1 MTNTINNIL
10 SLHNLSIG
18 YSAGKNGILC
28 ERLNVGARKGELI
41 ALIGKNGTGKSTL
54 LRTIARLQAS
64 LAGSVTIRDR
74 EIYQFSGRDFARLVS
89 FVSTENVTVP
99 NMSVYDL
106 VALGRFPYT
115 NWIGRLSE
123 EDRNIVEH
131 SIKQTGLALLKDKNI
146 DSLSDGERQ
155 RVMIARTL
163 AQNTDLIILDE
174 PTAFLDL
181 QGRHE
186 IIHLLNKLAAEQ
198 KKTIVFSTHD
208 LNIATSEADK
218 IWMLLPGELV
228 EGAPEDLILNNQ
240 IKRLFDNSLLRFD
253 SASGSFVVKKQSGAK
268 FSIMGEG
275 EGLLWTSR
283 ALQRLGLTITE
294 TPAQA
299 HGIIRVNQN
308 AESFNWQVH
317 HDDISEEFASVYLLA
332 NYLKEHFSFHLRK
345 KQ

>member
-1 MTNTINNIL
+1 MTNVANNIL
-10 SLHNLSIG
+10 SLNNLSIG
-18 YSAGKNGILC
+18 YSSQRRGILC
-28 ERLNVGARKGELI
+28 EGLNVSARRGELI

-54 LRTIARLQAS
+54 LRTIARLQPS

-89 FVSTENVTVP
+89 FVSTENIVIP
-99 NMSVYDL
+99 NMCVYDL

-115 NWIGRLSE
+115 NWIGRLTE
-123 EDRNIVEH
+123 EDCNIIEY
-131 SIKQTGLALLKDKNI
+131 SIEQTGLASMKDKNI

-198 KKTIVFSTHD
+198 EKTILFSTHD

-218 IWMLLPGELV
+218 IWMLLPGMLV

-240 IKRLFDNSLLRFD
+240 IKRLFDNSLLQFD
-253 SASGSFVVKKQSGAK
+253 SASGTFIVKKQTGVS
-268 FSIMGEG
+268 FLINGEG

-294 TPAQA
+294 NPEQA
-299 HGIIRVNQN
+299 HGFIRVTQN
-308 AESFNWQVH
+308 AGSFDWEIQHNELVKNF
-317 HDDISEEFASVYLLA
+317 SSVYMLS
-332 NYLKEHFSFHLRK
+332 NYLKIHFSSCLR
-345 KQ
+345 